1 MTTADVDAAARAG
14 VGHVN
19 LSVPVSDRQIRAKL
33 RVDRKDVL
41 ERIRR
46 TVAYARDRG
55 FVVSVGGE
63 DASRAEPAFVDQ
75 VLLAAEEA
83 GASRFRFA
91 DTVGVLEP
99 FATHAIF
106 RHLCAMTDLELEFHG
121 HDDLGLATA
130 NTLAAVRELTALAD
144 LVALAAGRPIP
155 EGKPIVGGAAFTHE
169 SGIHVS
175 GLLRDPM
182 TYEALSPEPFGRR
195 RQLVLGK
202 HSGGA
207 SVRHALAC
215 LGLHA
220 EDGVVEKILQRV
232 RLQAI
237 ATKKTVGE
245 GDLVDLYVETSGSAR
260 AEAPVVQ
267 AGGR

>member
-1 MTTADVDAAARAG
+1 
-14 VGHVN
+14 
-19 LSVPVSDRQIRAKL
+19 
-33 RVDRKDVL
+33 
-41 ERIRR
+41 
-46 TVAYARDRG
+46 
-55 FVVSVGGE
+55 
-63 DASRAEPAFVDQ
+63 
-75 VLLAAEEA
+75 
-83 GASRFRFA
+83 
-91 DTVGVLEP
+91 
-99 FATHAIF
+99 
-106 RHLCAMTDLELEFHG
+106 MTDLELEFHG

-130 NTLAAVRELTALAD
+130 NTLAAVRGGATHVSVCVLGLGERAGNAALEEVAIALDRLAGRRTNVVPVELTALAD

-245 GDLVDLYVETSGSAR
+245 GDLVDLYVETSG
-260 AEAPVVQ
+260 
-267 AGGR
+267 